1 MTVSREVY
9 DEKNYRL
16 YLQPSNHKYSSRRAS
31 PPTSPSNSSSSSSNI
46 RLAYSDRL
54 KPNCA
59 MGRGADPAPPMS
71 PAQQVAR
78 AIVRKY
84 RRRQRRREFQ
94 RLRRVVPAVAYDEK
108 ASQVS

>member
-1 MTVSREVY
+1 MFSRTCF
-9 DEKNYRL
+9 
-16 YLQPSNHKYSSRRAS
+16 LQPSNHKYSSRRYS
-31 PPTSPSNSSSSSSNI
+31 PPTSPSNSSSSSNI

-59 MGRGADPAPPMS
+59 MGRSADPAPPMS
-71 PAQQVAR
+71 PAQLVAR

-94 RLRRVVPAVAYDEK
+94 RLRRVVPAVASDEK